1 MELSW
6 QKELERQMEIIRRG
20 TEEIIPE
27 EDLISKLE
35 RSLKSGK
42 PLKVKLGL
50 DPTAPDIHLGHTV
63 VLNKLRQ
70 FQDLGHEVI
79 LIIGDFTGR
88 IGDPSGRS
96 ETRKQL
102 TESEVLA
109 NAETYRIQIF
119 KILEPAKTR
128 IVFNSEWLGPMTFA
142 QVVELAA
149 KYTLARMLERDDFAR
164 RYRQGMPIG
173 LHELFYPLMQG
184 YDSVALGADI
194 ELGGTDQ
201 KFNLL
206 VGRVLQKEYG
216 QEPQVA
222 VTLPILEG
230 LDGVQKMS
238 KSLGNYVGINEP
250 PQEMYGKLMSLP
262 DELIVRYFELVTRV
276 PLEEVRA
283 IARGLK
289 EETLHPRDAKMRLA
303 REIVTMYHGMEAAAA
318 AEEHFRTVFQ
328 MRLLP
333 EDMPEVA
340 IDRAELR
347 EGEIWLPR
355 LLVLAG
361 LAPSSS
367 EARRLISQGGVEIN
381 QQRVDDP
388 QANVR
393 VEDGM
398 VVRAGRRRFARVR
411 LG

>member
-1 MELSW
+1 MSW
-6 QKELERQMEIIRRG
+6 QKELERQMEVIRRG

-27 EDLISKLE
+27 EDLHRKLE

-102 TESEVLA
+102 TEEEVLA

-119 KILEPAKTR
+119 KVLDPAKTR
-128 IVFNSEWLGPMTFA
+128 IVFNSEWLGPMRFA
-142 QVVELAA
+142 QVVELAG
-149 KYTLARMLERDDFAR
+149 KYTLARMLERDDFDR
-164 RYRQGMPIG
+164 RYRQGLPIG

-184 YDSVALGADI
+184 YDSVALEADV

-206 VGRVLQKEYG
+206 VGRALQKEYG

-222 VTLPILEG
+222 ITLPILEG

-276 PLEEVRA
+276 PLEEVKAITRA
-283 IARGLK
+283 LK
-289 EETLHPRDAKMRLA
+289 EETMNPRDAKMRLA
-303 REIVTMYHGMEAAAA
+303 REIVTMYHGPEAAAA

-340 IDRAELR
+340 IDQAELK

-388 QANVR
+388 QARVR
-393 VEDGM
+393 VEEGM
-398 VVRAGRRRFARVR
+398 VVRAGRRRFARLR